1 MNWLSRF
8 IEKRTSSK
16 DPYLA
21 EMLGIRQASTGQWVS
36 EDTATGVPAVHAC
49 VQLIAESVASLP
61 LAPYKRQPDG
71 SKITD
76 AAHPLYDVL
85 HDRANRVQTAFE
97 FREQFVA
104 SCLLTGNAYA
114 LKVMDPRG
122 AIRELIPI
130 HPSMV
135 TVEKLPNGRARYKVS
150 SETGSK
156 VYTQD
161 DILHLRYRSKD
172 GYVGLSPITIA
183 RETIGLAQAQQTHEA
198 AFYKNGTTL
207 SGALRHPHKL
217 NAEQHERIKESI
229 DRRHGGAGNAWRVMV
244 LEEGMEFQP
253 IAMTHEDAQFV
264 ESRKLT
270 LEDVA
275 RIYRVPPP
283 AIGIL
288 DKATYSNITEQS
300 RHLVIHCL
308 RPWLVRIEQAMNAAL
323 LSEDGKRTHLIEHN
337 AEGLLRGDIKTRY
350 EAYRIGR
357 EWGWLSPNEIR
368 SLENLGG
375 IEHGDTYRQP
385 MNSEPL
391 GAAPQED
398 AA

>member
-1 MNWLSRF
+1 MNWLSRLF
-8 IEKRTSSK
+8 EKRTRST

-21 EMLGIRQASTGQWVS
+21 EMLGLRESTSGQFVS

-71 SKITD
+71 SKTAD
-76 AAHPLYDVL
+76 PAHPLYRVL
-85 HDRANRVQTAFE
+85 HDQANRVQTAFE

-114 LKVMDPRG
+114 LKVMDARG
-122 AIRELIPI
+122 RIVELIPI

-135 TVEKLPNGRARYKVS
+135 TVEKLPNGRARYKVAT
-150 SETGSK
+150 ETGTK
-156 VYTQD
+156 AHNQD
-161 DILHLRYRSKD
+161 EILHLRYRSKD

-183 RETIGLAQAQQTHEA
+183 RETIGLAQAQQQHEG
-198 AFYKNGTTL
+198 AFYRNGTTL
-207 SGALRHPHKL
+207 SGAMTHPHKL
-217 NAEQHERIKESI
+217 TNEQAARIKESI
-229 DRRHGGAGNAWRVMV
+229 ERRYSGSSNAWRVLV
-244 LEEGMEFQP
+244 LEEGMKFEP
-253 IAMTHEDAQFV
+253 ISMTHEDAQFV

-300 RHLVIHCL
+300 RHLVIHCP

-323 LSEDGKRTHLIEHN
+323 LSDDGKRTHVIEHN